1 MYHLG
6 TLFLILNFFDSI
18 LLLLIVKL
26 ISADS
31 LRDEETFGFQKHL

>member
-31 LRDEETFGFQKHL
+31 LRD